1 MNEKESEEKQLL
13 RHLQDLAALSER
25 KNGPVAT
32 NFLGLAEQ
40 SLFYGHR
47 ALFAPYPYTVTGGYP
62 DAERRIILFGVPEAE
77 ATEADAGAGT
87 DSFLSL
93 IRIDRKSTRFTSPPS
108 HRDYLGA
115 LLSLGIR
122 RELLGDILPDE
133 NGSGVCVFCTAGIA
147 PYLCENLES
156 VRNDRVSC
164 SLITALPPQY
174 ACKTRPESLSVA
186 SPRLDAI
193 IAAVW
198 HLSRDESHALHH
210 GRQRKAPAGCDPFRS
225 GARQDPLSRPVRRDQ
240 KRAQLDHGPAVS
252 VIRKA
257 VASLRN
263 PCYNAAG

>member
-77 ATEADAGAGT
+77 ATEADAGTGT

-198 HLSRDESHALHH
+198 HLSRDESHALF
-210 GRQRKAPAGCDPFRS
+210 PAGRIFVNGRCITDGSEKPQPDAILSVRGLGRIRYLGQSGETRKGRS
-225 GARQDPLSRPVRRDQ
+225 WITV
-240 KRAQLDHGPAVS
+240 
-252 VIRKA
+252 
-257 VASLRN
+257 LR
-263 PCYNAAG
+263 YL